1 MEKRHWNSEVAQ
13 RNRALRVELEV
24 LKIRLE
30 LQEEANDALLEKVAD
45 MADELETARNCL
57 YSYFSVG
64 NSA

>member
-1 MEKRHWNSEVAQ
+1 MDKRHWNSEVAQ

-57 YSYFSVG
+57 YSYFSVD